1 MTTDASAG
9 LVHEARFEPDR
20 DRQRALLRQAA
31 EAEIADEFPLVN
43 ENEAEV
49 LAETRAAE
57 LLVLV
62 TDAPKPRRP

>member
-20 DRQRALLRQAA
+20 ARQRALTRQAA
-31 EAEIADEFPLVN
+31 EAEISDEFPLAAPS
-43 ENEAEV
+43 ERTV
-49 LAETRAAE
+49 LVETRAAE

-62 TDAPKPRRP
+62 TDEPKPSRL